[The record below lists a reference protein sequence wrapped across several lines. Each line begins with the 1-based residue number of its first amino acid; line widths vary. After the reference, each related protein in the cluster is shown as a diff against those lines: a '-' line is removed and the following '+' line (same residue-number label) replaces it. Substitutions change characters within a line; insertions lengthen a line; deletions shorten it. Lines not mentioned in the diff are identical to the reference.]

1 MNFLKS
7 RWFRLGVSVVIAG
20 ILFLICPPCFDRITL
35 GLVLL
40 GLVLIINLDMI
51 FGRVP
56 LVTQLARIAVGGL
69 FIFSGF
75 IKANDPVGFSYKLE
89 EYFEVFDAG
98 FSCDMKV
105 TGDKKAGI
113 PCVKEEQ
120 KAAQIPEEPAAVVK
134 KEDSIWHFFAEHSL
148 LLAILL
154 CGAEIVL
161 GIFLLLGFQVR
172 WTLWL
177 LLAMIVFFSFLT
189 FYSACCNKVTSC
201 GCFGDA
207 IKLTPWESFWKDLIL
222 LILIALLFA
231 GEKHLKP
238 LFKNTILM
246 AGLIGIGT
254 FLSFAFPVYT
264 WQHLPV
270 IDFRP
275 YKIGTHI
282 LTASK
287 NKNPKE
293 TGCVPDSIHMV
304 YYMRNIKADT
314 IGAFELSAY
323 PSDSI
328 WEYYCRFDEVIR
340 KGNCNATIGDF
351 SISNPETG
359 EAMNDSL
366 FKTEL
371 AKSFMLVMYDIEK
384 ADLSRMKEVNAFA
397 AACQAKGVP
406 FYALS
411 SASPEQVEVFRK
423 KTGAT
428 FPVYTADGTALKTV
442 VRSNPGLV
450 KLYHGIVFSM
460 WHINDFPST
469 EEINKR

>member
-1 MNFLKS
+1 
-7 RWFRLGVSVVIAG
+7 
-20 ILFLICPPCFDRITL
+20 
-35 GLVLL
+35 
-40 GLVLIINLDMI
+40 
-51 FGRVP
+51 
-56 LVTQLARIAVGGL
+56 
-69 FIFSGF
+69 
-75 IKANDPVGFSYKLE
+75 
-89 EYFEVFDAG
+89 
-98 FSCDMKV
+98 
-105 TGDKKAGI
+105 
-113 PCVKEEQ
+113 
-120 KAAQIPEEPAAVVK
+120 
-134 KEDSIWHFFAEHSL
+134 
-148 LLAILL
+148 
-154 CGAEIVL
+154 
-161 GIFLLLGFQVR
+161 
-172 WTLWL
+172 
-177 LLAMIVFFSFLT
+177 MIVFFSFLT

-384 ADLSRMKEVNAFA
+384 ADISRMKEVNAFA

-450 KLYHGIVFSM
+450 KLYHGMVSGM
-460 WHINDFPST
+460 WHINDFPLT

>member
-1 MNFLKS
+1 
-7 RWFRLGVSVVIAG
+7 
-20 ILFLICPPCFDRITL
+20 
-35 GLVLL
+35 
-40 GLVLIINLDMI
+40 MI
-51 FGRVP
+51 FGRVHI
-56 LVTQLARIAVGGL
+56 LTQLARLAVGGL

-105 TGDKKAGI
+105 AGDKKAGI

-120 KAAQIPEEPAAVVK
+120 KAAETAAIAPAAVK
-134 KEDSIWHFFAEHSL
+134 DEKTIWHFFAEHSL
-148 LLAILL
+148 LLAIVL

-161 GIFLLLGFQVR
+161 GLFLLLGFKVR

-222 LILIALLFA
+222 LILIAVLFA

-238 LFKNTILM
+238 LFKNTILT

-287 NKNPKE
+287 NKDPKL
-293 TGCVPDSIHMV
+293 TGCVTDSFHIT
-304 YYMRNIKADT
+304 YYLRNTLVDT
-314 IGAFELSAY
+314 IGKFEISEY

-328 WEYYCRFDEVIR
+328 WEYYCRHDELVR

-359 EAMNDSL
+359 EAMNDQL
-366 FKTEL
+366 F
-371 AKSFMLVMYDIEK
+371 ASGIRNSYMLVMYDIEK

-397 AACQAKGVP
+397 AACAAKNIP

-411 SASPEQVEVFRK
+411 SASAEQVEAFRK
-423 KTGAT
+423 ATGAT
-428 FPVYTADGTALKTV
+428 YPMYTADGTALKTV

-450 KLYHGIVFSM
+450 QMYRGVVLNM
-460 WHINDFPST
+460 WHINDFPAPDYL
-469 EEINKR
+469 NKP

>member
-1 MNFLKS
+1 MNLLKS
-7 RWFRLGVSVVIAG
+7 RWFRLGVSVIIAA
-20 ILFLICPPCFDRITL
+20 ILFFICPPCFNRMTL

-40 GLVLIINLDMI
+40 GLVLIVNLDMV

-56 LVTQLARIAVGGL
+56 VLTQLARLAVGGL

-89 EYFEVFDAG
+89 EYFEVFGAG

-105 TGDKKAGI
+105 AGDAKAGI

-120 KAAQIPEEPAAVVK
+120 AANAPAKAPAPESSFKPMWE
-134 KEDSIWHFFAEHSL
+134 FFAHHSL
-148 LLAILL
+148 LLAIVL

-161 GIFLLLGFQVR
+161 GLFLLLGFQVR

-207 IKLTPWESFWKDLIL
+207 IKLTPWQSFWKDLIL
-222 LILIALLFA
+222 LILIAILFA

-238 LFKNTILM
+238 LFKNTILT
-246 AGLIGIGT
+246 AGLIGIGS

-293 TGCVPDSIHMV
+293 TGCMPDSVNLTFYLKHLKTGE
-304 YYMRNIKADT
+304 IKGFDVKSYPEDT
-314 IGAFELSAY
+314 L
-323 PSDSI
+323 
-328 WEYYCRFDEVIR
+328 WEYYCRYDEVIR
-340 KGNCNATIGDF
+340 KGNCGATIGDF
-351 SISNPETG
+351 NISNPETG
-359 EAMNDSL
+359 EAMNDML
-366 FKTEL
+366 FATGIKN
-371 AKSFMLVMYDIEK
+371 SYMLVMYDIEK
-384 ADLSRMKEVNAFA
+384 ADLTRMQGVNAFA
-397 AACQAKGVP
+397 AACAAKGIP

-411 SASPEQVEVFRK
+411 SAGAEQVEAFRK

-428 FPVYTADGTALKTV
+428 FPVYAADGTALKTV

-450 KLYHGIVFSM
+450 QVYHGVVVNM
-460 WHINDFPST
+460 WHINDFPGT
-469 EEINKR
+469 DYLNKP